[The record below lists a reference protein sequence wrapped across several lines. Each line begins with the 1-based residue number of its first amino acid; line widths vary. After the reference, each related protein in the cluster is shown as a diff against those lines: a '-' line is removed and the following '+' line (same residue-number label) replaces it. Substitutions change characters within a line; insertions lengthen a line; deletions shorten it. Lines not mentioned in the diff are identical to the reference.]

1 MFPVHVL
8 DIVYG
13 RELDSDNWND
23 NLQSL
28 NQEKNEAQNQSFTQ
42 IARQFQS
49 LERQVYVHWTSVPVP

>member
-28 NQEKNEAQNQSFTQ
+28 NQEKNEAQNQSFTR

-49 LERQVYVHWTSVPVP
+49 LERQVYVDWTSVPVP